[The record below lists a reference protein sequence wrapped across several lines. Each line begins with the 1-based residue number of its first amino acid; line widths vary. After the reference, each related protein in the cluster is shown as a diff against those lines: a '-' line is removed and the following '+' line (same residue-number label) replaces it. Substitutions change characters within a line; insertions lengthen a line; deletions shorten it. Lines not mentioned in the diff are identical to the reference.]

1 MDIFFSA
8 EWMARQYQ
16 EKTPPVLKKLKIHP
30 VQGERAVFV
39 LIEGDTENVRIDLN
53 DRNPAEI
60 FRAIIHDNGKIFEIN
75 VDPEDS
81 KRIQMRGEGTL
92 LEGECRGWLRQKIC
106 INHEEKEY
114 QLLRNLLTRS
124 FTLLEENRKN
134 LGYIRAES
142 FFSDN
147 YMVELPEDF
156 PFSLM
161 LFLSCLGLCDS
172 ERSMMPVYDNNWYYH

>member
-1 MDIFFSA
+1 MDGKTGPGKNSA
-8 EWMARQYQ
+8 CA
-16 EKTPPVLKKLKIHP
+16 KKIKDSSCPGRTRRL
-30 VQGERAVFV
+30 RFDR
-39 LIEGDTENVRIDLN
+39 GDTENVRIDLN

-172 ERSMMPVYDNNWYYH
+172 ERPMMPVYDNNWYYH

>member
-1 MDIFFSA
+1 MLRNILLFS
-8 EWMARQYQ
+8 MLTRLYNRST
-16 EKTPPVLKKLKIHP
+16 KCYRISKSKIC
-30 VQGERAVFV
+30 F
-39 LIEGDTENVRIDLN
+39 LN
-53 DRNPAEI
+53 D
-60 FRAIIHDNGKIFEIN
+60 FE
-75 VDPEDS
+75 
-81 KRIQMRGEGTL
+81 L
-92 LEGECRGWLRQKIC
+92 LYGQSCGWLRQKIC

-172 ERSMMPVYDNNWYYH
+172 ERPMMPVYDNNWYYH